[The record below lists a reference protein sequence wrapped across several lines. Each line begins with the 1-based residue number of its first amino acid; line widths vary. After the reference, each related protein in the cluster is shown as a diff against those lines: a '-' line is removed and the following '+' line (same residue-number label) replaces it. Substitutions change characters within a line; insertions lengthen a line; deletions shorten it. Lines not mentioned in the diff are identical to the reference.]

1 MDIPAFHIEFSS
13 STSWPVLC
21 DVPTCENRL
30 LYAYENGRGA
40 AAFYQYYILEKKLFD
55 PKHWLRRMNAG
66 GDFETITSWFQRAS
80 FGEINLTLKN
90 RTLYDPR
97 TLHSFANVCEEN
109 LTADKTTVSIGFV
122 DLGLLREATLLDY
135 HSSNQ
140 PHKWV
145 GYEATAYC
153 VAKTAAIIG
162 MLQLKSS
169 VDCILQVWYSAAWSS
184 RTLVAFRQAVT
195 FVLEGG
201 TNLTGATHPDVRVLL
216 DTWQSG

>member
-1 MDIPAFHIEFSS
+1 M
-13 STSWPVLC
+13 LC

-30 LYAYENGRGA
+30 LNAYENGRAA
-40 AAFYQYYILEKKLFD
+40 AAFYQYYILEKKFD
-55 PKHWLRRMNAG
+55 PMHLLRRMNAG
-66 GDFETITSWFQRAS
+66 GDFETIRSWFQRAS

-90 RTLYDPR
+90 RQLYDPR
-97 TLHSFANVCEEN
+97 VLHSFANVPNRCEEN
-109 LTADKTTVSIGFV
+109 LTAGKTTVSIGFV

-140 PHKWV
+140 PLKWV

-184 RTLVAFRQAVT
+184 RTLVAFRRAVT

-201 TNLTGATHPDVRVLL
+201 TNLTGASHPDVRVLL
-216 DTWQSG
+216 NTWQSGKVSLQAARSA